1 MFYKDKKI
9 AVAGGSG
16 MVGSHLIKALLE
28 RGALVR
34 TNTFSR
40 NLNFHHDNL
49 EVIDNLDLESADNCN
64 SFLKDQEIV
73 FNVAGQ
79 IAHPA
84 KVSTD
89 FQIALNQVTIT
100 TNLCEAS
107 LINDLSGYCDLN
119 SSTGYP
125 DIRKPI
131 PEEEFWKDEPYIS
144 YYGYGWSRR
153 YREKIMEHLSH
164 LSDIKISICRGTAM
178 FGPGD
183 NFNPETSH
191 VIPALISR
199 ILSGEN
205 PLKVWGSPDVVRD
218 FLYVKDV
225 VKGMLLVVEKGESME
240 PYNLGYG
247 STVTIGELVKNIVE
261 ASGLDIDYT
270 FDETKPTTIPFR
282 MVDTAKIKNNIG
294 FDPSY
299 TLLEGLKETITWY
312 KENRLDN

>member
-16 MVGSHLIKALLE
+16 MVGSHLIKELLE

-49 EVIDNLDLESADNCN
+49 EVIENLDLESADNCN

-107 LINDLSGYCDLN
+107 LINNLSGYCDLN

-131 PEEEFWKDEPYIS
+131 PEEDFWKDEPFIS

-205 PLKVWGSPDVVRD
+205 PLNVWGSPDVVRD

-312 KENRLDN
+312 RENRLDN

>member
-1 MFYKDKKI
+1 MFFKDKKI
-9 AVAGGSG
+9 VVAGGSG
-16 MVGSHLIKALLE
+16 MVGSHLVKELLE
-28 RGALVR
+28 RGSEVR
-34 TNTFSR
+34 TNTFSKE
-40 NLNFHHDNL
+40 LDFDHPNL
-49 EVIDNLDLESADNCN
+49 EVFSNLDLEDIDNCN
-64 SFLKDQEIV
+64 DFLKDQEIV

-84 KVSTD
+84 KVATD

-100 TNLCEAS
+100 TNLCDAS
-107 LINDLSGYCDLN
+107 LKNNLSGYCDLN

-131 PEEEFWKDEPYIS
+131 TEEEFWKDEPYIS

-183 NFNPETSH
+183 NFDPQTSH

-205 PLKVWGSPDVVRD
+205 PLQVWGSPDVVRD

-247 STVTIGELVKNIVE
+247 STVTIGDLVMNIVE
-261 ASGLDIDYT
+261 ASGLNLDYQ
-270 FDETKPTTIPFR
+270 FDESKPTTIPFR
-282 MVDTAKIKNNIG
+282 MVDTSKIKNTIG
-294 FDPSY
+294 FHPSY
-299 TLLEGLKETITWY
+299 TLLEGLKETIDWY
-312 KENRLDN
+312 KEKKL

>member
-1 MFYKDKKI
+1 
-9 AVAGGSG
+9 
-16 MVGSHLIKALLE
+16 
-28 RGALVR
+28 
-34 TNTFSR
+34 
-40 NLNFHHDNL
+40 
-49 EVIDNLDLESADNCN
+49 
-64 SFLKDQEIV
+64 
-73 FNVAGQ
+73 
-79 IAHPA
+79 
-84 KVSTD
+84 
-89 FQIALNQVTIT
+89 
-100 TNLCEAS
+100 
-107 LINDLSGYCDLN
+107 
-119 SSTGYP
+119 
-125 DIRKPI
+125 
-131 PEEEFWKDEPYIS
+131 
-144 YYGYGWSRR
+144 
-153 YREKIMEHLSH
+153 
-164 LSDIKISICRGTAM
+164 M

-205 PLKVWGSPDVVRD
+205 PLNVWGSPDVVRD

-282 MVDTAKIKNNIG
+282 MVDTSKIKNNIG

-312 KENRLDN
+312 RENRLDN

>member
-1 MFYKDKKI
+1 MFFKDKKI
-9 AVAGGSG
+9 VVAGGSG
-16 MVGSHLIKALLE
+16 MVGSHLVKELLE
-28 RGALVR
+28 RGSKVR
-34 TNTFSR
+34 TNTFSKE
-40 NLNFHHDNL
+40 LDFDHPNF
-49 EVIDNLDLESADNCN
+49 EVFSNLDLEDIDNCN
-64 SFLKDQEIV
+64 NFLKDQEIV

-84 KVSTD
+84 KVATD

-100 TNLCEAS
+100 TNLCDAS
-107 LINDLSGYCDLN
+107 LKNNLSGYCDLN

-131 PEEEFWKDEPYIS
+131 TEEEFWKDEPFIS

-183 NFNPETSH
+183 NFDPQTSH

-205 PLKVWGSPDVVRD
+205 PLQVWGSPDVVRD

-247 STVTIGELVKNIVE
+247 STVTIGDLVMNIVE
-261 ASGLDIDYT
+261 ASGLDLDYQ
-270 FDETKPTTIPFR
+270 FDESKPTTIPFR
-282 MVDTAKIKNNIG
+282 MVDTSKIKNTIG
-294 FDPSY
+294 FHPSY
-299 TLLEGLKETITWY
+299 TLLEGLKETIDWY
-312 KENRLDN
+312 KEKKL